1 MVYLSSK
8 SSCLPSEKN
17 NDTFEKIKINT
28 SSAPPNL
35 CPLLMS
41 SGRGYQ
47 NDLVREEGVLV
58 RAVIVPHGE
67 AEGSERQCS
76 EQQTGN

>member
-1 MVYLSSK
+1 
-8 SSCLPSEKN
+8 
-17 NDTFEKIKINT
+17 
-28 SSAPPNL
+28 
-35 CPLLMS
+35 MS

-47 NDLVREEGVLV
+47 KDLVQEEGVLV
-58 RAVIVPHGE
+58 RAVIGPRGE